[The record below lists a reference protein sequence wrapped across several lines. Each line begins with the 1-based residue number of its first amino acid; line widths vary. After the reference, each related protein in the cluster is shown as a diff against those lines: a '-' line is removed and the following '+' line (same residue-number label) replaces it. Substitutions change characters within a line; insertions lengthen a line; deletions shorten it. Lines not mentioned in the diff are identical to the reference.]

1 MISYP
6 NCKINLG
13 LHVVGKRPDGYH
25 DLETLFVPVHDLC
38 DELEITPL
46 NPPPSQGGAPARG
59 RESLMVQDGIAL
71 DNDPDDNLCMRAWRL
86 LHDEFAI
93 PPVSI
98 RLKKGIPF
106 GAGLGGGSADA
117 AFTLKMLN
125 EMFSLHLSD
134 SDLEH
139 RAARLGADCAFFIRN
154 QAAYATGI
162 GDRLE
167 PIALDLSPYRIV
179 IEIPAGEHV
188 STKEAYAGLS
198 FSNNS
203 PSEIEGV
210 DANGGRGRMTS
221 NTCASPN
228 SPSKIEGVD
237 ANGGRG
243 RMTSNTCASPNS
255 PSKIEGVDANGG
267 RGRMTSPSDQP
278 PIHTHN
284 KPYLKSARR
293 ELRSYGTSAEAC
305 LWNRLKQKK
314 LFDLQFRRQFS
325 IENYILD
332 FYCPSL
338 KLAIEL
344 DGEVH
349 NEQQEHDIQRD
360 SYLRDIHSITVL
372 RYENKVV
379 FERPNYIVEDIQ
391 HYMQCKSGISDIRPC
406 QPQAADTPSNLEG
419 DSDTTCASPNSP
431 SKIEGVD
438 ANGGRGR
445 MTSTNNQSHISSSL
459 CFKRNDRDILHEG
472 TFSYAPAHTPSP
484 LRGTPPILGGDN
496 PNSPSEI
503 EGVDANGG
511 RGRMT
516 STNNQSRTLSRPDL
530 REAVKRPIGEWKD
543 CIVNDFEASVFP
555 SHPAIAALKDDLYRR
570 GALYASMTGSG
581 AAVFGIF
588 FK

>member
-38 DELEITPL
+38 DELEILPTTHYPL
-46 NPPPSQGGAPARG
+46 PTIS
-59 RESLMVQDGIAL
+59 QDGIAL
-71 DNDPDDNLCMRAWRL
+71 DNAPDDNLCMRAWRL
-86 LHDEFAI
+86 LHEEFAI

-198 FSNNS
+198 PF
-203 PSEIEGV
+203 
-210 DANGGRGRMTS
+210 
-221 NTCASPN
+221 
-228 SPSKIEGVD
+228 
-237 ANGGRG
+237 
-243 RMTSNTCASPNS
+243 
-255 PSKIEGVDANGG
+255 
-267 RGRMTSPSDQP
+267 
-278 PIHTHN
+278 
-284 KPYLKSARR
+284 
-293 ELRSYGTSAEAC
+293 
-305 LWNRLKQKK
+305 
-314 LFDLQFRRQFS
+314 
-325 IENYILD
+325 
-332 FYCPSL
+332 
-338 KLAIEL
+338 
-344 DGEVH
+344 
-349 NEQQEHDIQRD
+349 
-360 SYLRDIHSITVL
+360 
-372 RYENKVV
+372 
-379 FERPNYIVEDIQ
+379 
-391 HYMQCKSGISDIRPC
+391 
-406 QPQAADTPSNLEG
+406 
-419 DSDTTCASPNSP
+419 
-431 SKIEGVD
+431 
-438 ANGGRGR
+438 
-445 MTSTNNQSHISSSL
+445 
-459 CFKRNDRDILHEG
+459 
-472 TFSYAPAHTPSP
+472 TFH
-484 LRGTPPILGGDN
+484 
-496 PNSPSEI
+496 
-503 EGVDANGG
+503 
-511 RGRMT
+511 
-516 STNNQSRTLSRPDL
+516 LSRPDL
-530 REAVKRPIGEWKD
+530 REAVKRPIGEWKEL
-543 CIVNDFEASVFP
+543 IVNDFEASVFP